1 MSLKKMTRIDK
12 ISQLLIAKTGVSIR
26 ELAVELGVSEITIRR
41 DLKQLE
47 QQGTVKLINGVAIHR
62 AAQNPHSTLPEYNL
76 DYEVLHFG
84 DRKARIGKKA
94 ASLIE
99 PNDVIAIDTGS
110 TCSYLTQ
117 NLPSGV
123 HLTVL
128 TYCMNTL
135 AQLTT
140 HPNYDV
146 ICAGKAFL
154 STAGIS
160 GKLNVT
166 CVAPH
171 EMNAKSA
178 LMESSQTKI
187 LLLDSSK
194 FSKICPTTFA
204 YLSDFDIIVTDDELS
219 AEWQGY
225 IADLGI
231 QLLLA

>member
-146 ICAGKAFL
+146 ICAGGYLYPNTRMF
-154 STAGIS
+154 I
-160 GKLNVT
+160 VQR
-166 CVAPH
+166 V
-171 EMNAKSA
+171 SA
-178 LMESSQTKI
+178 LLTA
-187 LLLDSSK
+187 
-194 FSKICPTTFA
+194 P
-204 YLSDFDIIVTDDELS
+204 V
-219 AEWQGY
+219 
-225 IADLGI
+225 
-231 QLLLA
+231 